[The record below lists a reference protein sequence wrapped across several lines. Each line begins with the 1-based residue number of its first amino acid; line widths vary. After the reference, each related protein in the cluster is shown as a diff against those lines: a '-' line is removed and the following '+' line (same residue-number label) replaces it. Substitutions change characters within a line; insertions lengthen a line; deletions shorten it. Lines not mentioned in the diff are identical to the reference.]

1 MASPGLARE
10 QKYNIQY
17 LGFILCP
24 GFTLEEINMNGK
36 MEGVTLVADWDPKPD
51 FKLGTKDIEG
61 SQTYLGSLVWR
72 HPRLEIRE
80 YNIPTP
86 GPEQVLLEVKACG
99 ICGSDVHM
107 AQADSDGYIFYPG
120 LTGFPSILGHEFSGV
135 VADVGKNAIN
145 KRTNQPFKIGEPVT
159 SEEMLWCGQCKP
171 CADGQPNHCERL
183 DEVGFNVNGAYTKYI
198 LVPSRTVWSLE
209 PLKAQYK
216 GNDIFVAGSLVEP
229 TAVAYNAVIE
239 RGGGI
244 RPGDR
249 AVILGGG
256 PVGIAACAILKR
268 AGASKVIISE
278 TQPERANMAL
288 KLGADYHVN
297 PLEEDFA
304 TRVLEITDGMGADI
318 FMDATGLPEVVYPGI
333 ERVIWEGRTINS
345 TVVVTARA
353 NAKMPVM
360 GEVLQVRRARI
371 IGAQGH
377 SGHGNFPRV
386 IDCMASGMDMTPMST
401 KKIGLHELP
410 ENILRLQ
417 TDRKECKI
425 TFIAG

>member
-1 MASPGLARE
+1 M
-10 QKYNIQY
+10 
-17 LGFILCP
+17 
-24 GFTLEEINMNGK
+24 NMK
-36 MEGVTLVADWDPKPD
+36 MQGVTLVAEWDPRPG
-51 FKLGTKDIEG
+51 FKLGTKDIDG
-61 SQTYLGSLVWR
+61 RQTYLGSQVWR

-80 YNIPTP
+80 YDIPTP

-107 AQADSDGYIFYPG
+107 AQADGEGYIYYPG

-135 VADVGKNAIN
+135 VVEAGKNAIN
-145 KRTNQPFKIGEPVT
+145 KRTNRPFRGGEAVT

-183 DEVGFNVNGAYTKYI
+183 DELGFNVNGAYTKYI
-198 LVPSRTVWSLE
+198 VVPARTVWSLE
-209 PLKAQYK
+209 PLKEHYK
-216 GNDIFVAGSLVEP
+216 DDDIFIAGSLVEP

-278 TQPERANMAL
+278 TQQDRAKMAL
-288 KLGADYHVN
+288 RLGADYHIN
-297 PLEEDFA
+297 PAKEDFA
-304 TRVLEITDGMGADI
+304 TRVLEITEGMGADM
-318 FMDATGLPEVVYPGI
+318 FMEATGLPQIVYPGI

-353 NAKMPVM
+353 DAKMPVM
-360 GEVLQVRRARI
+360 GEVLQVRKARI
-371 IGAQGH
+371 VGAQGH

-386 IDCMASGMDMTPMST
+386 IECMASGMDMTPMST
-401 KKIGLHELP
+401 KKISLDELP
-410 ENILRLQ
+410 ENILKLQ
-417 TDRKECKI
+417 TDRQECKI
-425 TFIAG
+425 TYLA